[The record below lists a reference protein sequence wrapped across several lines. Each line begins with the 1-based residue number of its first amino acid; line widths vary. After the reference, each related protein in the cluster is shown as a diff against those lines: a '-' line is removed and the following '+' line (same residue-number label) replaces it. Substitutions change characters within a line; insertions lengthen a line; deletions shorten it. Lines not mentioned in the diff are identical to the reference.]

1 MKKLI
6 SMFVAIIILISTS
19 TISNASTRIEA
30 SLNSTSQKLYQ
41 GDTIVFTLKLDTFQE
56 IKYGINAYQGTF
68 VYDKA
73 IFEEVKETDFKTM
86 NGWEG
91 LQYNPNTSEF
101 VLYKKA
107 GTILEENVLEV
118 SLKVR
123 EGVKATKTE
132 VKMEYMVTSEGKK
145 DIYVVNAEKA
155 KLNIDILEEQQKPDD
170 KPTGEPDIK
179 PGDTPTGKPDNKPGD
194 TPTGKPDNKP
204 EDKPS
209 TQKPGEISYSK
220 STIKKPSS
228 EINLEEQEQLYK
240 GKLPRTGRNYTM
252 LFLLLIAEVLLAIR
266 AVYFGKKWMTSEKT
280 KISVVATLAIV
291 LSMQFIGT
299 VYGAVT
305 TFAQKGELNG
315 DGAVNYADVNLL
327 VSHLVHLKPLGED
340 KTIEEVKTLLEN
352 ADMNSDGKITIT
364 DLSILIQKIENKL
377 NYEVTIRELLVNNY
391 YPAKNEEIVIS
402 FDADVNYDAIIQ
414 AITINGK
421 EYEIK
426 RNEANNNLY
435 EIKINVGNTS
445 GVTEYKLEKAK
456 LDNGKEVKLK
466 ETIKIDILKQQPE
479 IANWRVEEDIEKTEL
494 NLSYD
499 VVDPDKSFIIGNYRI
514 IEKKQE
520 NENATQ
526 ETTDYIQEGE
536 IVSGNNKINV
546 KVEEGKEYQILLSMQ
561 YNLDTDTLE
570 VEGDNQGSVTH
581 QEDLSFIV
589 NYDFKVSNFETYRYQ
604 GETAEKTEEFKIGEV
619 IALKFSSTNATTCTP
634 KEAIIN
640 GKTYE
645 LTKENDTY
653 KALVDGLSSTGN
665 HTIKLE
671 KVILTNGKTFEVN
684 QEIPVKVI
692 KNAPMVSR
700 FRANESPETKQMD
713 IQLYIKDRDHTIT
726 DLTVK
731 LYDNHNNEIATKN
744 LTDQL
749 VEDNLTDDST
759 EEEIKNTYYINS
771 QLDTSKATMASS
783 YRIKVFA
790 NYELL
795 ENDNQYTHT
804 QEMLLEEKIEATPVV
819 NINKVEAS
827 KKYPEK
833 KENITLTYE
842 METNKKDL
850 EITHILVN
858 NLKCIATKHIDNDEN
873 VTYSVTLSA
882 GETAG
887 ILNLDTTEFFFEG
900 NVTANASNRVQVDV
914 LKAKPTSEA
923 FKQVDDIQNHKVTLT
938 ANIVDPDKAF
948 IKGKADLIRNSD
960 NQIMATKEFDAE
972 HITFAIE
979 NVEIDTEYTLV
990 AKMTYDRDTNQLPEE
1005 TNQNYVEDEEF
1016 RRRPIQL
1023 IADYELKINDIK
1035 TYKGEKQT
1043 KYFERGEEVTI
1054 AFDSTNKT
1062 VFYPVQAVINGKT
1075 YSLEKQG
1082 TTYKTNVPVVSSFGP
1097 KTITIE
1103 KVILDN
1109 TKEIEI
1115 TENNQTRVGI
1125 LKLRPTITG
1134 FGYVEDEENQ
1144 AIKVNFVVNDTEDT
1158 ITGGTIKITNENGEI
1173 VKQEPF
1179 NRNLTE
1185 ISFPKGV
1192 CEEYEIEIL
1201 VDYDLDTNQITTG
1214 DNEYVAQKLLA
1225 ERINISAERLF
1236 EVKDILEISLY
1247 QEGKASEV
1255 TSITESQLKD
1265 HLDDYI
1271 VKVRTKGMPMFYTTI
1286 EDYEITEEGD
1296 LNFILAYD
1304 HVIQYEEGTK
1314 QNKLKVTYS
1323 KMENGVAHNKSIEA
1337 LISEIEKNPAGTFT
1351 LTQNY
1356 DASYLNVSRNSIIP
1370 DTFRGTLNGNG
1381 YKIYNVNKPLFETLE
1396 GATVKNLTLENVN
1409 LVGANSKGAISNV
1422 AQNTTINNVHIKG
1435 LDMTTGSNES
1445 AGMVGDMQP
1454 GCTVEESSVTKL
1466 HIKLDH
1472 IRVAAIAGKFDGS
1485 TIKDCYVEGII
1496 ESVTSTRDGIGGIA
1510 GDGWGTADASIT
1522 NCIAKIEFVNN
1533 TRAKNNG
1540 GILGLVRNSK
1550 VTLTN
1555 NISLCTGTGVNK
1567 ICGTAMNSASINNYE
1582 LEESQLISNA
1592 SGNKVKKIAKANMN
1606 QEFFVEEAKFD
1617 EEIWNCTDVSYE
1629 NLPALKKDSHKGDD
1643 IVVEESTTN
1652 KLYIPEYSRIKK
1664 IAGFDNNKLT
1674 TYHNLHKLMPYYD
1687 AKYLV
1692 MDASSIPTN
1701 DVLSTKAIEHI
1712 LPYANGKLITY
1723 LTSKDYQKITTIKV
1737 VFEDNSVKEYTVNF
1751 EKFQQ
1756 NIAIYKIPELKL
1768 NYAYDNYAI
1777 KEDGSMINTI
1787 EQYIKGLD
1795 YTTDLDPLTTAGD
1808 SRLYKDH
1815 YNQIIK
1821 ANAKQIAMQL
1831 LQNDENSVLTM
1842 ENKVLNSKIQQDLI
1856 DSGKLKEIVYGYT
1869 YYDRWYGFEIRGTK
1883 VADLMLFEGKMY
1895 SDSMTYYNVV
1905 KETFVGNLVPGN
1917 TDAFYNTCLKK
1928 YTGSSSVGYF
1938 LDYIIANIGGY
1949 ENVDDWFTEY
1959 FGSRNILAEVAV
1971 DDKPEILYRGWYQ
1984 LKKNARMILPVI
1996 TLPNDCAYMISGP
2009 AHLQFGPSQLYHKD
2023 VNTDAGRTAVRNT
2036 VNSHVSLV
2044 KRHFSTLADSF
2055 DYGKWNRYCI
2065 MVYDCTK
2072 IITSYKTSYFPG
2084 TNVPI
2089 GTTAV
2094 YTQGKVGLQY
2104 PFFKNFSEVFGLW
2117 QPAGSSAGV
2126 GNTAGFLWFQAR
2138 PGLTN
2143 FDTWTHEFEHALYDK
2158 IMLYQRGARVQL
2170 ETLTEGN
2177 VQQYANWS
2185 ENNLIQDVGPYYFNT
2200 SFYLNKEGNATQNL
2214 TPERINTKEKLE
2226 NYYKGQ
2232 QNALDLLDY
2241 IEGKAFIKL
2250 TPEQQAKIATRMNI
2264 SAGWSSWGGIT
2275 AQQATA
2281 MKLTSLEALYDNRI
2295 VLRPNNAWGAS
2306 VRGLNVINGLGSNDY
2321 GFESVWVNRWFI
2333 GHLDG
2338 GYADAFSTKRNFFE
2352 MLGYAGVDGY
2362 VTYGSKASAND
2373 LDAIKKITKMVTG
2386 TEMDW
2391 KQYKM
2396 SRYETVE
2403 QSIRNNKF
2411 IDVDYMIERYTEAL
2425 INDANKGDRNIS
2437 QRTNLRKIYYHY
2449 LKSATNDFVEDPLG
2463 KNIKITYIR
2472 TAQELV
2478 EKINKEPYGYYVLA
2492 NDIDFSG
2499 MTTNVTQTFMGRLNG
2514 NGHKIIGNK
2523 IPIFNKI
2530 RYGYV
2535 GNLTLE
2541 DTDIPRDNTTS
2552 GALANKIES
2561 STAEKINVTGLKM
2574 YFGSKN
2580 DLSLIGGAISNVITR
2595 DCTVERLVTKISNKE
2610 EFVEKINAETGGIFE
2625 LTKDIDFTGY
2635 TTTGNAAIMEIFT
2648 GKIEGNGHTI
2658 SNLNNCS
2665 LFANFRG
2672 TVQNLNIRNFTNTG
2686 TGRGNG
2692 DFVTAFA
2699 QETFTATFK
2708 NMKFENI
2715 TLSGRNNVAVVTGMD
2730 GRDNAN
2736 SVFENISVKNA
2747 NVTGTGV
2754 YVSTFAGRKY
2764 GGKMKDI
2771 YVQGTLNVTGT
2782 ENGGLVGSMQQGGT
2796 IENIITD
2803 VAITK
2808 SSNSYTNLEN
2818 SVFNASLIGNIYN
2831 TPSLKNSVAF
2841 GNMTGYN
2848 DAQGNRMLPYKCV
2861 GAVQSQVIAC
2871 LTKCYEVT
2879 ECVGASRVNAT
2890 TAGHLDTIARNN
2902 LNAEF
2907 YRGLGFDEK
2916 LWDFSKIATKGYPIL
2931 K

>member
-1 MKKLI
+1 MKKII
-6 SMFVAIIILISTS
+6 SMIIAIIILILTS
-19 TISNASTRIEA
+19 SISNANTTREKEPEE
-30 SLNSTSQKLYQ
+30 KL
-41 GDTIVFTLKLDTFQE
+41 
-56 IKYGINAYQGTF
+56 GINQT
-68 VYDKA
+68 V
-73 IFEEVKETDFKTM
+73 
-86 NGWEG
+86 
-91 LQYNPNTSEF
+91 
-101 VLYKKA
+101 
-107 GTILEENVLEV
+107 
-118 SLKVR
+118 
-123 EGVKATKTE
+123 
-132 VKMEYMVTSEGKK
+132 
-145 DIYVVNAEKA
+145 
-155 KLNIDILEEQQKPDD
+155 EQ
-170 KPTGEPDIK
+170 
-179 PGDTPTGKPDNKPGD
+179 
-194 TPTGKPDNKP
+194 
-204 EDKPS
+204 
-209 TQKPGEISYSK
+209 ISP
-220 STIKKPSS
+220 I
-228 EINLEEQEQLYK
+228 QLPK
-240 GKLPRTGRNYTM
+240 TGRNYM
-252 LFLLLIAEVLLAIR
+252 ALFLLLGVEIAVASGAI
-266 AVYFGKKWMTSEKT
+266 YFSKKW
-280 KISVVATLAIV
+280 KIQGKNKKIIITGLAIV

-305 TFAQKGELNG
+305 TFAGKGELNG
-315 DGAVNYADVNLL
+315 DGAINYADVNLL
-327 VSHLVHLKPLGED
+327 ESHLIHLKPIED
-340 KTIEEVKTLLEN
+340 KKILEN
-352 ADMNSDGKITIT
+352 ADMNSDGQITVT
-364 DLSILIQKIENKL
+364 DLNILIRKIENKL
-377 NYEVTIRELLVNNY
+377 NYEVTIRELNVSNY
-391 YPAKNEEIVIS
+391 YPNKNEEIVLS
-402 FDADVNYDAIIQ
+402 FDADVNYEA
-414 AITINGK
+414 TIKSMVVNGK
-421 EYEIK
+421 EYEIA
-426 RNEANNNLY
+426 RNESNNNLY
-435 EIKINVGNTS
+435 EIKIQVGNVS
-445 GVTEYKLEKAK
+445 GIQEYKIEKAI
-456 LDNGKEVKLK
+456 LTNGKEV
-466 ETIKIDILKQQPE
+466 ETNETVKVDVLKQLLE
-479 IANWRVEEDIEKTEL
+479 VTNWTQSEDIEKSEL
-494 NLSYD
+494 NLSFSI
-499 VVDPDKSFIIGNYRI
+499 VDPDNAFQSGTYQIT
-514 IEKKQE
+514 EKQE
-520 NENATQ
+520 DTEKEENEV
-526 ETTDYIQEGE
+526 DVIQSGE
-536 IVSGNNKINV
+536 VTAGDNQINV
-546 KVEEGKEYQILLSMQ
+546 KVEEEKDYQIMLCIE
-561 YNLDTDTLE
+561 YNLDTQTLE
-570 VEGDNQGSVTH
+570 EESNNHGTLTYK
-581 QEDLSFIV
+581 EDLKLVI
-589 NYDFKVSNFETYRYQ
+589 NYDFQLSNLETYRYSEQ
-604 GETAEKTEEFKIGEV
+604 EQEKTEEFKVGETIGV
-619 IALKFSSTNATTCTP
+619 TFNSTNATP
-634 KEAIIN
+634 FILKQAIIN

-645 LTKENDTY
+645 LTKKDDSYT
-653 KALVDGLSSTGN
+653 AFIDGFSTTGN
-665 HTIKLE
+665 QKVKIE
-671 KVILTNGKTFEVN
+671 KAILSNGKIFDVN
-684 QEIPVKVI
+684 QEIETKII
-692 KNAPMVSR
+692 KNAPTVNR
-700 FRANESPETKQMD
+700 FRATENTENK
-713 IQLYIKDRDHTIT
+713 IVNAHLYVKDADKTIT
-726 DLTVK
+726 NLIIK
-731 LYDNHNNEIATKN
+731 LYDEQDQEIESKN
-744 LTDQL
+744 LTDEL
-749 VEDNLTDDST
+749 VEENITDEAS

-771 QLDTSKATMASS
+771 QLDTSKVTMADR
-783 YRIKVFA
+783 YKIKIIA
-790 NYELL
+790 DYQLL
-795 ENDNQYTHT
+795 ENDNQSIHT
-804 QEMLLEEKIEATPVV
+804 QELLLEEEIEATPVV
-819 NINKVEAS
+819 QIEKVEVS

-833 KENITLTYE
+833 NENITLTYK
-842 METNKKDL
+842 METNKKHI
-850 EITHILVN
+850 EVTHIMVN

-873 VTYSVTLSA
+873 VTYTVTLGV

-887 ILNLDTTEFFFEG
+887 ILNLDTTEFIFEE
-900 NVTANASNRVQVDV
+900 NVIAHVRNRTQVDI
-914 LKAKPTSEA
+914 LKDKPTSQA
-923 FKQVDDIQNHKVTLT
+923 FLQVDDINNRSVKLT

-948 IKGKADLIRNSD
+948 IKGKADLVRNSD
-960 NQIMATKEFDAE
+960 SKVIATKEFDAE
-972 HITFAIE
+972 HITFDIE
-979 NVEIDTEYTLV
+979 NIELETEYTLV
-990 AKMTYDRDTNQLPEE
+990 AKMTYDRDTNELPEE
-1005 TNQNYVEDEEF
+1005 INQNYVEDEEF

-1023 IADYELKINDIK
+1023 IADYQLTIENIK
-1035 TYKGEKQT
+1035 TYRGET
-1043 KYFERGEEVTI
+1043 ESKYLERGEEVTI

-1062 VFYPVQAVINGKT
+1062 AFYPVQAVINGKT
-1075 YSLEKQG
+1075 YPLEKQE
-1082 TTYKTNVPVVSSFGP
+1082 TTYKTKVPVVSSFGP

-1103 KVILDN
+1103 KVILNN

-1134 FGYVEDEENQ
+1134 FGYVEDEQNQ
-1144 AIKVNFVVNDTEDT
+1144 AIKVNFVVNDVEDT

-1179 NRNLTE
+1179 SRDMTE
-1185 ISFPKGV
+1185 ISFPKGI

-1225 ERINISAERLF
+1225 EGINVSGERLF

-1255 TSITESQLKD
+1255 TSITEAQLKD

-1271 VKVRTKGMPMFYTTI
+1271 VKVRTKGMPIFYTQI

-1304 HVIQYEEGTK
+1304 NVIQYQDGVK

-1323 KMENGVAHNKSIEA
+1323 KMEDGVAHNKSIES
-1337 LISEIEKNPAGTFT
+1337 LISEIEKDPTGTFT

-1370 DTFRGTLNGNG
+1370 NTFRGTLNGNG
-1381 YKIYNVNKPLFETLE
+1381 YKIYNINKPLFETLE
-1396 GATVKNLTLENVN
+1396 GATIKNLTLENVN
-1409 LVGANSKGAISNV
+1409 LLGANSKGSISNV
-1422 AQNTTINNVHIKG
+1422 AQNTTISNVHIKG
-1435 LDMTTGSNES
+1435 LDMTTGTNES
-1445 AGMVGDMQP
+1445 GGMVGDMQS

-1485 TIKDCYVEGII
+1485 TIKDCYVEGVI
-1496 ESVTSTRDGIGGIA
+1496 ESITSTRDGVGGIA
-1510 GDGWGTADASIT
+1510 GDGWGTADATIA

-1540 GILGLVRNSK
+1540 GILGLVRNNK

-1567 ICGTAMNSASINNYE
+1567 ICGTAMNSASTNNYE
-1582 LEESQLISNA
+1582 LEESELISNA

-1617 EEIWNCTDVSYE
+1617 EEKWDCTHASYE
-1629 NLPALKKDSHKGDD
+1629 SLPALKKDIHKEDD
-1643 IVVEESTTN
+1643 IVVEQPTTN

-1664 IAGFDNNKLT
+1664 IAGFDTNKLT

-1692 MDASSIPTN
+1692 MDASTIPTT
-1701 DVLSTKAIEHI
+1701 DVLNTKVIKHI

-1723 LTSKDYQKITTIKV
+1723 ITSKDYQKITTIKV
-1737 VFEDNSVKEYTVNF
+1737 VFEDYSVKEYNVNF

-1756 NIAIYKIPELKL
+1756 NIAIYKIPELNL

-1777 KEDGSMINTI
+1777 KEDGSMITTV
-1787 EQYIKGLD
+1787 EEYMKGLD
-1795 YTTDLDPLTTAGD
+1795 YTTDLDPLTAAGD

-1815 YNQIIK
+1815 YNEVIK

-1842 ENKVLNSKIQQDLI
+1842 ENKVLNSKIQQELI

-1883 VADLMLFEGKMY
+1883 VADLMIFEGKMY
-1895 SDSMTYYNVV
+1895 SDSMTYYNVL
-1905 KETFVGNLVPGN
+1905 KETLVGNLVPGN

-1928 YTGSSSVGYF
+1928 YTGSSSIGYF
-1938 LDYIIANIGGY
+1938 LDYIIAKIGGY

-1971 DDKPEILYRGWYQ
+1971 DDKPEVLYRGWYQ

-2009 AHLQFGPSQLYHKD
+2009 AHLQFGPSQLYHKNPETAEGRAAV
-2023 VNTDAGRTAVRNT
+2023 VNKL
-2036 VNSHVSLV
+2036 NSHVKLV
-2044 KRHFSTLADSF
+2044 KSHFSTLADSF

-2072 IITSYKTSYFPG
+2072 IITGYKTSYFPG

-2089 GTTAV
+2089 GTKAV

-2306 VRGLNVINGLGSNDY
+2306 VRGLSVINGLGSNDY

-2352 MLGYAGVDGY
+2352 MLGYAGVEGY

-2373 LDAIKKITKMVTG
+2373 LDAIKKITKKVTG

-2403 QSIRNNKF
+2403 QNINNNKY
-2411 IDVDYMIERYTEAL
+2411 IDVNYMIERFTEAL
-2425 INDANKGDRNIS
+2425 INDANNGDRNIS

-2449 LKSATNDFVEDPLG
+2449 LKSATNDFVADPLG
-2463 KNIKITYIR
+2463 TNVKVTHIR
-2472 TAQELV
+2472 TAEELV
-2478 EKINKEPYGYYVLA
+2478 EKMNQEPYGYYVLD

-2535 GNLTLE
+2535 GNLKLE
-2541 DTDIPRDNTTS
+2541 DTDIPRNITNA
-2552 GALANKIES
+2552 GALAYKIES
-2561 STAEKINVTGLKM
+2561 STAEKIDVTGLKM
-2574 YFGSKN
+2574 FFGSKN
-2580 DLSLIGGAISNVITR
+2580 DLSLIGGAVSNVITR
-2595 DCTVERLVTKISNKE
+2595 DCTVERLVTKIANKE
-2610 EFVEKINAETGGIFE
+2610 EFAQKINAETGGLFE
-2625 LTKDIDFTGY
+2625 LTGNIDFTGY
-2635 TTTGNAAIMEIFT
+2635 TGGNAVIPETFT
-2648 GKIEGNGHTI
+2648 GKIEGNGYTI
-2658 SNLNNCS
+2658 SNLNNAS
-2665 LFANFRG
+2665 LFAQFNG
-2672 TVQNLNIRNFTNTG
+2672 TVQNLKITNFTNTAP
-2686 TGRGNG
+2686 TT
-2692 DFVTAFA
+2692 DFVAAFA
-2699 QETFTATFK
+2699 GKSSSATF
-2708 NMKFENI
+2708 NNLKFENI
-2715 TLSGRNNVAVVTGMD
+2715 TVEGRNNVAVVVAV
-2730 GRDNAN
+2730 DNAN
-2736 SVFENISVKNA
+2736 STFDKISIKNA
-2747 NVTGTGV
+2747 NVSGSGV
-2754 YVSTFAGRKY
+2754 YIAGLVGRKY
-2764 GGKMKDI
+2764 GGSVSNV
-2771 YVQGTLNVTGT
+2771 YVDGNVSITAVANAGVIGSTETNVTITNVVSKVNIERTADSEKKGRKQNA
-2782 ENGGLVGSMQQGGT
+2782 EMIGLPNSNTSRV
-2796 IENIITD
+2796 
-2803 VAITK
+2803 
-2808 SSNSYTNLEN
+2808 SNSITL
-2818 SVFNASLIGNIYN
+2818 
-2831 TPSLKNSVAF
+2831 
-2841 GNMTGYN
+2841 GNMTGYTE
-2848 DAQGNRMLPYKCV
+2848 DMVPYKFMY
-2861 GAVQSQVIAC
+2861 GNEALINQM
-2871 LTKCYEVT
+2871 LTKCYEYTEATGISGVT
-2879 ECVGASRVNAT
+2879 AN
-2890 TAGHLDTIARNN
+2890 TAGHLDTVARNN

-2907 YRGLGFDEK
+2907 YRNLGFDETI
-2916 LWDFSKIATKGYPIL
+2916 WDFSKITTKGYPEL

>member
-1 MKKLI
+1 MIVTIMVL
-6 SMFVAIIILISTS
+6 VLTS
-19 TISNASTRIEA
+19 TISNASTKVEA
-30 SLNSTSQKLYQ
+30 SLSSTSQKLNK

-68 VYDKA
+68 VYDRA
-73 IFEEVKETDFKTM
+73 IFEEVKEADFKTM
-86 NGWEG
+86 NGWQG

-107 GTILEENVLEV
+107 GTELEEDVLQV
-118 SLKVR
+118 SLKVK
-123 EGVKATKTE
+123 EGAKATKTE
-132 VKMEYMVTSEGKK
+132 VKMQYMVTSEGKK
-145 DIYVVNAEKA
+145 DIYVVNGEKA

-170 KPTGEPDIK
+170 KPI
-179 PGDTPTGKPDNKPGD
+179 GKPDNKPGD
-194 TPTGKPDNKP
+194 TPTDKPGNKPDDKP
-204 EDKPS
+204 IDTPQDKPS
-209 TQKPGEISYSK
+209 DSKPGDILPSK
-220 STIKKPSS
+220 PTIEKPSKPSS
-228 EINLEEQEQLYK
+228 EIKLDEQNQLYK
-240 GKLPRTGRNYTM
+240 GKLPRTGRNFTI
-252 LFLLLIAEVLLAIR
+252 LFLLLIVEVLLGIR
-266 AVYFGKKWMTSEKT
+266 VVYFGKKWMRSEKT
-280 KISVVATLAIV
+280 KMSVVATLAVV

-305 TFAQKGELNG
+305 TFSKKGELNG
-315 DGAVNYADVNLL
+315 DGAINYADVNLL
-327 VSHLVHLKPLGED
+327 ASHLIHLKPLGED
-340 KTIEEVKTLLEN
+340 RPIEEVKTLLEN
-352 ADMNSDGKITIT
+352 ADMNSDGKITVT

-377 NYEVTIRELLVNNY
+377 NYEVTIRDLLVSNY
-391 YPAKNEEIVIS
+391 YPAKSEEIIIS
-402 FDADVNYDAIIQ
+402 FDADVNYDATIQ

-435 EIKINVGNTS
+435 EIKIKVGNTS

-456 LDNGKEVKLK
+456 LDNGKE
-466 ETIKIDILKQQPE
+466 IKIKEAIKVDILKQQPQ
-479 IANWRVEEDIEKTEL
+479 IQNWIVEEDIEKTEL
-494 NLSYD
+494 NISFD
-499 VVDPDKSFIIGNYRI
+499 MVDPDHAFLSGNYNI
-514 IEKKQE
+514 VEKRDESE
-520 NENATQ
+520 NQAGEVDA
-526 ETTDYIQEGE
+526 IQTGE
-536 IVSGNNKINV
+536 IIAGNNKINV
-546 KVEEGKEYQILLSMQ
+546 KVEEGKIYEITMCMTH
-561 YNLDTDTLE
+561 NLDTDTLE
-570 VEGDNQGSVTH
+570 IEGENQVSVT
-581 QEDLSFIV
+581 EKEELSLVV
-589 NYDFKVSNFETYRYQ
+589 NYDFKVSNLETYRYLGQ
-604 GETAEKTEEFKIGEV
+604 TVEKTEEFKVGEV
-619 IALKFSSTNATTCTP
+619 IALKFGSTNATTCIP
-634 KEAIIN
+634 KKAIIN

-645 LTKENDTY
+645 LAKENDTY
-653 KALVDGLSSTGN
+653 KAFVDGLVSTGN

-671 KVILTNGKTFEVN
+671 KVILSNGKTFEVN

-692 KNAPMVSR
+692 KNAPVVKR
-700 FRANESPETKQMD
+700 FRANEKPEEKEINMH
-713 IQLYIKDRDHTIT
+713 LYLKDTDKTIT
-726 DLTVK
+726 DFMVK
-731 LYDNHNNEIATKN
+731 LYDDKNNEIHTKN

-749 VEDNLTDDST
+749 IEENLTDEES

-771 QLDTSKATMASS
+771 HLDTSKVTMASS
-783 YRIKVFA
+783 YKIKVFA
-790 NYELL
+790 NYQLL

-804 QEMLLEEKIEATPVV
+804 EEILLEESIEATPVV
-819 NINKVEAS
+819 NIKKVDVS

-833 KENITLTYE
+833 NENITLTYE

-850 EITHILVN
+850 EITHIMVN
-858 NLKCIATKHIDNDEN
+858 NLKCMATKHIDNDEN
-873 VTYSVTLSA
+873 VTYSVTFSA

-887 ILNLDTTEFFFEG
+887 VLNLDTTEIFFEG
-900 NVTANASNRVQVDV
+900 NVTANVSNCVQVDV
-914 LKAKPTSEA
+914 LKDKPTSET
-923 FKQVDDIQNHKVTLT
+923 FKQVDDIQNHKVILT
-938 ANIVDPDKAF
+938 ANIVDPDQAF

-960 NQIMATKEFDAE
+960 NQIIATKEFDAE
-972 HITFAIE
+972 HVTFAIE

-1062 VFYPVQAVINGKT
+1062 AFYPVQAVINGKT

-1082 TTYKTNVPVVSSFGP
+1082 TIYKTKVPVVSSFGP

-1134 FGYVEDEENQ
+1134 FGYVEDEQNQ
-1144 AIKVNFVVNDTEDT
+1144 AIKVNFVVNDVEDT

-1179 NRNLTE
+1179 SRDMTE

-1225 ERINISAERLF
+1225 EGINVSGERLF

-1255 TSITESQLKD
+1255 TSITEAQLKD

-1271 VKVRTKGMPMFYTTI
+1271 VKVRTKGMPIFYTQI

-1304 HVIQYEEGTK
+1304 NVIQYQDGTK

-1323 KMENGVAHNKSIEA
+1323 KMEDGVAHNKSIEY
-1337 LISEIEKNPAGTFT
+1337 LISEIEKDPTGTFT

-1370 DTFRGTLNGNG
+1370 NTFRGTLNGNG
-1381 YKIYNVNKPLFETLE
+1381 YKIYNINKPLFETLE
-1396 GATVKNLTLENVN
+1396 GATIKNLTLENVD
-1409 LVGANSKGAISNV
+1409 LLGANSKGSISNV
-1422 AQNTTINNVHIKG
+1422 AQNTTISNVHIKG
-1435 LDMTTGSNES
+1435 LDMTTGTNES
-1445 AGMVGDMQP
+1445 GGMVGDMQS

-1496 ESVTSTRDGIGGIA
+1496 ESITSTRDGVGGIA
-1510 GDGWGTADASIT
+1510 GDGWGTADATIT

-1540 GILGLVRNSK
+1540 GILGLVRNNK

-1567 ICGTAMNSASINNYE
+1567 ICGTAMNSASTNNYE
-1582 LEESQLISNA
+1582 LEESELISNA
-1592 SGNKVKKIAKANMN
+1592 SGNKVKKIAKDNMN

-1617 EEIWNCTDVSYE
+1617 EEKWDCTDASYE
-1629 NLPALKKDSHKGDD
+1629 NLPALKKDIHKEDD
-1643 IVVEESTTN
+1643 IVVEEPTTN

-1664 IAGFDNNKLT
+1664 IAGFDTNKLT

-1692 MDASSIPTN
+1692 MDASTIPTT
-1701 DVLSTKAIEHI
+1701 DVLNTKVIKHI

-1723 LTSKDYQKITTIKV
+1723 ITSKDYQKITTIKV
-1737 VFEDNSVKEYTVNF
+1737 VFEDYSVKEYNVNF

-1756 NIAIYKIPELKL
+1756 NIAIYKIPELNL

-1777 KEDGSMINTI
+1777 KEDGSMITTI
-1787 EQYIKGLD
+1787 EEYMKGLD
-1795 YTTDLDPLTTAGD
+1795 YTTDLDPLTTAAD

-1815 YNQIIK
+1815 YNEIIK
-1821 ANAKQIAMQL
+1821 AKAKEIAMQL
-1831 LQNDENSVLTM
+1831 VQNDENSILTM

-1895 SDSMTYYNVV
+1895 SDSMNYYNVI

-1917 TDAFYNTCLKK
+1917 TDAFYNSCLKK

-1971 DDKPEILYRGWYQ
+1971 DNKPEILYRGWYQ
-1984 LKKNARMILPVI
+1984 LKKNARMVLPVI

-2072 IITSYKTSYFPG
+2072 IITGYKTSYFPG

-2352 MLGYAGVDGY
+2352 MLGYAGVEGY

-2403 QSIRNNKF
+2403 QSINNNKY
-2411 IDVDYMIERYTEAL
+2411 IDVQYMIDRFTEAL
-2425 INDANKGDRNIS
+2425 VNDANKGDRNIS

-2449 LKSATNDFVEDPLG
+2449 LKSVTNDFVADPLG
-2463 KNIKITYIR
+2463 KNVKMTYIR

-2478 EKINKEPYGYYVLA
+2478 EKMNQEPYGYYVLA
-2492 NDIDFSG
+2492 NDIDFSE

-2541 DTDIPRDNTTS
+2541 DTDIPRSNTTS

-2561 STAEKINVTGLKM
+2561 STAEKIEATGLKM

-2595 DCTVERLVTKISNKE
+2595 DCTVDRLVTKIANKD

-2625 LTKDIDFTGY
+2625 LTGNIDFTGY
-2635 TTTGNAAIMEIFT
+2635 TGENAVIPQTFT

-2672 TVQNLNIRNFTNTG
+2672 TVQNLTIRNFTNTSA
-2686 TGRGNG
+2686 GRGNG

-2699 QETFTATFK
+2699 QETFTATFQ

-2771 YVQGTLNVTGT
+2771 YVQGTLNVTST
-2782 ENGGLVGSMQQGGT
+2782 ENGGLVGAMQQGGT

-2808 SSNSYTNLEN
+2808 ASNSYTNLEN

-2831 TPSLKNSVAF
+2831 TPVIKNSVAF

-2848 DAQGNRMLPYKCV
+2848 DAQGNKMLPYKCV

-2879 ECVGASRVNAT
+2879 ECVGASRVSEA

-2916 LWDFSKIATKGYPIL
+2916 LWDFSKITTKGYPIL